1 MGTGTRTTS
10 AATNGQATALVVIDV
25 QNTIVD
31 GPDGATPIHDRDN
44 VLARIGE
51 LLAKARTAKTPVL
64 FVQHE
69 HPSFAPLMADTP
81 GWEIHPAVAPQPGE
95 PRIRKRACD
104 AFYGTPLRSE
114 LDRLG
119 VTRLILAGCETDFC
133 VDTAARRALSLDY
146 DVVPAADAH
155 TTGTGADGGPLSPAQ
170 VIAHHNVVLANFPHP
185 TREIVVLPSVEIA
198 F

>member
-1 MGTGTRTTS
+1 MGNANGTTTPT
-10 AATNGQATALVVIDV
+10 TNGHATALVVIDV

-51 LLAKARTAKTPVL
+51 LLAKARAAKAPVL

-69 HPSFAPLMADTP
+69 DPRFPPMAADSP
-81 GWEIHPAVAPQPGE
+81 GWEVHPAVAPLPGE

-104 AFYGTPLRSE
+104 AFYATPLRSE

-119 VTRLILAGCETDFC
+119 TTRLVLAGCETDFC

-146 DVVPAADAH
+146 DVVLAADAH
-155 TTGTGADGGPLSPAQ
+155 TTTNGAEGGPLSPAQ
-170 VIAHHNVVLANFPHP
+170 IIAHHNTVLANVPHP
-185 TREIVVLPSVEIA
+185 SREIAVLPAAEIA